1 MHTAIYPSNDEDDG
15 GSTVRVARV
24 SSLAGRLDPASGLAD
39 PASRLAVLVSPDG
52 GVSGSLPRGWRDGPV
67 DGLGGP
73 VHGFS
78 IFLFFLHD

>member
-1 MHTAIYPSNDEDDG
+1 MHTVIYPSNDEDDS
-15 GSTVRVARV
+15 GSAARV
-24 SSLAGRLDPASGLAD
+24 AGRLDPASGLTD

-73 VHGFS
+73 VHGLP
-78 IFLFFLHD
+78 IF